1 MITWWYS
8 EGRWPV
14 GPVDF
19 DCIRRLVLDGRIGP
33 KARVWHH
40 EMDAWL
46 TVEQVPELVTCIPRG
61 DAVAAFRRGAQGAG
75 RASQIT
81 DAMLWQRI
89 VNAVTGLALIA
100 LLMFVAA
107 TGLKAILS
115 QRASDRMQ
123 AAEALALQGMP
134 GQLWQNPVT
143 RHSIRID
150 PRWQIT
156 TRSSRGQTDYLF
168 SDGEQRMFAKLTM
181 ERGRGLSLPEFADLI
196 RQKTA
201 PDIKLH
207 DAGSF
212 GARDGR
218 ETWEAEGHLADR
230 PDLLLRVQLAQEGS
244 AFWQVITLR
253 STTDTGADEMLS
265 TLKTQLWKTVTP
277 AY

>member
-8 EGRWPV
+8 EGQWPV

-40 EMDAWL
+40 EMDSWR

-61 DAVAAFRRGAQGAG
+61 DAVVAFRRGAPAAG
-75 RASQIT
+75 RACLMT
-81 DAMLWQRI
+81 DALLWQRI
-89 VNAVTGLALIA
+89 VNSVTGLALVA

-107 TGLKAILS
+107 TGFKAVLA
-115 QRASDRMQ
+115 QQASSRMQ
-123 AAEALALQGMP
+123 TAEALALQDKP

-150 PRWQIT
+150 PQWQVR

-168 SDGEQRMFAKLTM
+168 SDGAQRMFAKLTM
-181 ERGRGLSLPEFADLI
+181 ERGRGLSLQEFAALI

-201 PDIKLH
+201 PDVKLS
-207 DAGSF
+207 DDGSF
-212 GARDGR
+212 GAKDGR
-218 ETWEAEGHLADR
+218 QTWEAEGYLADR

-253 STTDTGADEMLS
+253 STTDTAADEMLN